1 MAVFMPHGL
10 GHLIG
15 LAVHDVAGYNQ
26 HCPPRS
32 ELDGLNRLRTK
43 RTMQENMCM
52 TVEPGCYFIHH
63 LLSKVKT
70 EERAKYIDWEVL
82 KDFED
87 MGGVRIE
94 DDVRITKDSCI
105 NMSRDLPRTVD

>member
-32 ELDGLNRLRTK
+32 ELDGLNKLRTR
-43 RTMQENMCM
+43 RTMQPNMCV
-52 TVEPGCYFIHH
+52 TVEPGCYFIDF
-63 LLSKVKT
+63 LLKRVEK
-70 EERAKYIDWEVL
+70 EERAKYIDWNVL
-82 KDFED
+82 EPFRN

-94 DDVRITKDSCI
+94 DDVRIT
-105 NMSRDLPRTVD
+105 